1 MKPKY
6 IICENKA
13 ERDAVLRKLE
23 EQGYVWVGEG
33 EKPTEWNYSRWEDDE
48 AIYFNLSH
56 NTRKISWGNVSSGY
70 FSDEPEMLK
79 ITANKF
85 LCNNKPILI
94 TRKGRVVTA
103 ENKNTGEKAIATCS
117 PDDTFN
123 FGTGAMIAVAR
134 LIAQS
139 DKGITKDAEVV
150 LRQLLGYNDENP
162 AEKHKVKVGDKL
174 IIREWDEMRDNEDR
188 DAVGNIFSRN
198 DPQGCFST
206 AMKSISGKT
215 VVITELDEEDEDRF
229 RIVPSGF
236 PNAKKWWVRR
246 WMVKEFITDESP
258 ADEEPTSKFKIGD
271 IVTLKDGLEPGKTYG
286 DMTLY
291 HGDMFDSLN
300 GKPKK
305 VIKVWERSK
314 NSPTYQTESEW
325 YYSEEM
331 LEAWDESKIREGD
344 IVRVINTG
352 LNYSTYPQ
360 WVGKHISDPDMA
372 ARYCFG
378 SPSDGGNYKVIK
390 IAEHESNGR
399 TLAYIEQCDGF
410 IFNKCYLVEV
420 KGLEKV
426 TEE

>member
-1 MKPKY
+1 MKVEY

-23 EQGYVWVGEG
+23 KNGYIWANGESL
-33 EKPTEWNYSRWEDDE
+33 TEWNMEDVWGDKSISLSLDKEQMVRW
-48 AIYFNLSH
+48 IF
-56 NTRKISWGNVSSGY
+56 TRTEQREHPHAVSAQHY
-70 FSDEPEMLK
+70 LR
-79 ITANKF
+79 
-85 LCNNKPILI
+85 NNRPILI

-117 PDDTFN
+117 PTDTFD

-139 DKGITKDAEVV
+139 DKGITKDAETV
-150 LRQLLGYNDENP
+150 LRQLLGDDVSSDYP
-162 AEKHKVKVGDKL
+162 AEEEPTTKFKVGDL
-174 IIREWDEMRDNEDR
+174 
-188 DAVGNIFSRN
+188 
-198 DPQGCFST
+198 
-206 AMKSISGKT
+206 
-215 VVITELDEEDEDRF
+215 
-229 RIVPSGF
+229 
-236 PNAKKWWVRR
+236 
-246 WMVKEFITDESP
+246 
-258 ADEEPTSKFKIGD
+258 
-271 IVTLKDGLEPGKTYG
+271 VTLKNDLEPGKTYG

-300 GKPKK
+300 GKSKK

-331 LEAWDESKIREGD
+331 LELWDENKIREGD

-360 WVGKHISDPDMA
+360 WVGEHISDPDMA

-378 SPSDGGNYKVIK
+378 SPSTDGNYKVIK

-399 TLAYIEQCDGF
+399 TLAYVEQCDGF
-410 IFNKCYLVEV
+410 VFNKCYLVEV

>member
-1 MKPKY
+1 MKVEY

-23 EQGYVWVGEG
+23 DEGYRWGS
-33 EKPTEWNYSRWEDDE
+33 EKPLTKWNMNDVWRDKSVVLCLKEETKRVLWAY
-48 AIYFNLSH
+48 
-56 NTRKISWGNVSSGY
+56 TREY
-70 FSDEPEMLK
+70 HRQ
-79 ITANKF
+79 NKYTV
-85 LCNNKPILI
+85 LAQNYLYNRKPILI

-103 ENKNTGEKAIATCS
+103 EDKNTGDKAIATCC
-117 PDDTFN
+117 PTDTFD

-139 DKGITKDAEVV
+139 DKGITKDAETV

-162 AEKHKVKVGDKL
+162 ADKHEAKVGDKL

-188 DAVGNIFSRN
+188 DSVGNIFSRN

-215 VVITELDEEDEDRF
+215 VVITELDEEDKDRF

-246 WMVKEFITDESP
+246 WMVKEFITDDSP
-258 ADEEPTSKFKIGD
+258 ADKEPTTKFKVGD
-271 IVTLKDGLEPGKTYG
+271 LVTLKNDLEPGKIYG

-305 VIKVWERSK
+305 VIKVCERSK

-331 LEAWDESKIREGD
+331 LEPWDESKIREGD

-352 LNYSTYPQ
+352 LNYSSYPQ

-372 ARYCFG
+372 ARYCYS
-378 SPSDGGNYKVIK
+378 SPYTTNKYKVIK
-390 IAEHESNGR
+390 IAEHEFNGR
-399 TLAYIEQCDGF
+399 MLAFIEECDG
-410 IFNKCYLVEV
+410 IGYNRCYLIEV

-426 TEE
+426 TE